1 MKPEESNA
9 LLAPFPKSQIQ
20 QLPKGGIR
28 LDYVSHGN
36 VTRRLLEVDP
46 EWNWKPLG
54 LDEHGLP
61 LFDERGGLWIEL
73 TVCGVTRIGY
83 GEPQGSDAF
92 DRIKGA
98 IGNAIR
104 VGAMR
109 FGVALDLWAKDM
121 EHHDHNIP
129 VEAAKDYQPAPKRA
143 INGQPLPVP
152 SMSKKQSDL
161 ILKMVGSNVH
171 LIDEFKVEKGIT
183 TTLNVAQASELIEWL
198 KVTTPLILD
207 PWAKDIPKGGYDD

>member
-1 MKPEESNA
+1 MKPEQSDA

-46 EWNWKPLG
+46 EWNWEPMSF
-54 LDEHGLP
+54 DDQGLP
-61 LFDERGGLWIEL
+61 LFDERGGLWIKL

-83 GEPQGSDAF
+83 GEPQGSDTY

-104 VGAMR
+104 VAAMR
-109 FGVALDLWAKDM
+109 FGVALDLWAKDLD
-121 EHHDHNIP
+121 HHIP
-129 VEAAKDYQPAPKRA
+129 EASNDYQPAVKRQVS
-143 INGQPLPVP
+143 GLPLQTP
-152 SMSKKQSDL
+152 SMTKKQSDL
-161 ILKMVGSNVH
+161 ILKMVGPNIH
-171 LIDEFKVEKGIT
+171 YIEDFKKKHNIT

-198 KVTTPLILD
+198 KESIPKND
-207 PWAKDIPKGGYDD
+207 PWKDIPKGGLDEE

>member
-1 MKPEESNA
+1 MKPEQSDA

-46 EWNWKPLG
+46 DWNWEPLSF
-54 LDEHGLP
+54 DDQGLP
-61 LFDERGGLWIEL
+61 LFDERGGLWIKL

-83 GEPQGSDAF
+83 GEPQGSDTY

-104 VGAMR
+104 VAAMR
-109 FGVALDLWAKDM
+109 FGVALDLWAKDL
-121 EHHDHNIP
+121 DHGIP
-129 VEAAKDYQPAPKRA
+129 EASPDYQPAAKRQVS
-143 INGQPLPVP
+143 GLPLQTP
-152 SMSKKQSDL
+152 SMTKKQSDL
-161 ILKMVGSNVH
+161 ILKMVGPNIH
-171 LIDEFKVEKGIT
+171 YIEDFKKKHNIT

-198 KVTTPLILD
+198 KESIPKND
-207 PWAKDIPKGGYDD
+207 PWKDIPKGGLDEE

>member
-1 MKPEESNA
+1 MKPEQSDA

-46 EWNWKPLG
+46 DWNWEPMAW
-54 LDEHGLP
+54 DVQGLP
-61 LFDERGGLWIEL
+61 LFDERGGLWIKL

-83 GEPQGSDAF
+83 GEPQGSDTY

-104 VGAMR
+104 VAAMR
-109 FGVALDLWAKDM
+109 FGVALDLWAKDI
-121 EHHDHNIP
+121 DHNIP
-129 VEAAKDYQPAPKRA
+129 EASSDYQPVPKRQV
-143 INGQPLPVP
+143 NGLPLQTP
-152 SMSKKQSDL
+152 SMTKKQSDL
-161 ILKMVGSNVH
+161 ILKMVGPNIH
-171 LIDEFKVEKGIT
+171 YIEEFKKKHSIL

-198 KVTTPLILD
+198 KETIPKND
-207 PWAKDIPKGGYDD
+207 PWADIPKGGLDEE